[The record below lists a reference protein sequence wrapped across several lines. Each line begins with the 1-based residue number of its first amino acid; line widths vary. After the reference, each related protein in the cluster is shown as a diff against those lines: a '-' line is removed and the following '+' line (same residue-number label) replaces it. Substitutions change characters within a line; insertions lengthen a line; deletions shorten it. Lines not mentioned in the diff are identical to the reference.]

1 MAFMIKVLSNRV
13 RTTDALLGILSAIL
27 IWQFVIPLFLPET
40 LFPSPRAVVFALFD
54 EIRSHRLWI
63 DLLAS
68 LFRVFSGFFLALA
81 VGIPGGLLM
90 GRHARMANFF
100 LPIAN
105 FARSTSTIAWIPFAV
120 LWFGIGDLPVIFLVF
135 IGAFFPILVLT
146 SAAVANIPSV
156 YLKVAHDYHLKGST
170 LLFDVI
176 LPAIGP
182 QLITGIRM
190 AAGLTWSIVV
200 AAEMLAGR
208 DGLGFAIQDAR
219 NGLRIDLLLA
229 EVMVIGMLGIGI
241 DIALRR
247 LSRRP
252 SLRWGYER

>member
-1 MAFMIKVLSNRV
+1 MKSHANRS
-13 RTTDALLGILSAIL
+13 RGTDALLGFAGAIL

-40 LFPSPRAVVFALFD
+40 LFPSPRSVVLALFG
-54 EIRSHRLWI
+54 EIRSNRLWV
-63 DLLAS
+63 DLMAS
-68 LFRVFSGFFLALA
+68 LFRVFCGFFLALA
-81 VGIPGGLLM
+81 AGIPGGLLM
-90 GRHARMANFF
+90 GRYGRIAGFL

-135 IGAFFPILVLT
+135 VGAFFPILVLT

-156 YLKVAHDYHLKGST
+156 YLKVAHDYGLKGPA
-170 LLFDVI
+170 LLAEII

-182 QLITGIRM
+182 QLITSMRM

-229 EVMVIGMLGIGI
+229 EVIVIGAIGIGI